1 MISTLF
7 QIKIMKLRILY
18 TIFSLTLLTIISLSN
33 SGGRAT
39 TANQGNTGAPGDEMQ
54 GNNTRTCQNC
64 HATGDIQVLMSLDI
78 LDTENNPVTAYIPNE
93 MYTVRVSIDS
103 AAGPAANGYGFQMV
117 NLFDAD
123 NSDVNGWM
131 ESGHS
136 DNVQIAAA
144 TNTNRVYAEHRGVSE
159 VNEFFVRWQAPEIGG
174 GGVSFYAAGIGAN
187 LNGTTSGDGAVI
199 PLQVTLT
206 EGIVSAVVD
215 LSRVGIG
222 IEVAPNPVKDQL
234 SLIIQSEQQSVVNV
248 QLINATGQ
256 VFYHEQLNLQQG
268 EQWEQIEMRELVKG
282 VYFLQTTSGNA
293 VNTQK
298 IIKL

>member
-1 MISTLF
+1 MLSNLF

-33 SGGRAT
+33 SGGRAAI
-39 TANQGNTGAPGDEMQ
+39 ANQGNTGAPGDEMV
-54 GNNTRTCQNC
+54 GNNARTCQNC

-78 LDTENNPVTAYIPNE
+78 LDVENNSVTAYMPNE

-103 AAGPAANGYGFQMV
+103 AAGP
-117 NLFDAD
+117 
-123 NSDVNGWM
+123 NGWT

-136 DNVQIAAA
+136 DNVQITPT

-159 VNEFFVRWQAPEIGG
+159 VNEFFVQWQAPEVGG
-174 GGVSFYAAGIGAN
+174 GDVSFYAAGIGAN
-187 LNGTTSGDGAVI
+187 LNGANSGDGAVI

-206 EGIVSAVVD
+206 EGIVSGIID
-215 LSRVGIG
+215 LSSIGIG

-234 SLIIQSEQQSVVNV
+234 SLMIQSEQQSVVNV

-256 VFYHEQLNLQQG
+256 VFYQQELNLRQG
-268 EQWEQIEMRELVKG
+268 EQWEQIDLRELVKG
-282 VYFLQTTSGNA
+282 IYFLQTTSGNA